1 MKNVSKLN
9 LMVLVCMLG
18 SLSLK
23 AQDTKSDT
31 IKRVVVVE
39 VDTVLRKAKQ
49 SVNNVSSPA
58 KEVEVVTVVNQPIR
72 YSQNIFERGSLLV
85 DGGIVYQSNLLPVMF
100 AGEFGL
106 GRRIGLEARTWYG
119 NRTKDGTKYEDGFLG
134 VGLNYHFIN
143 LNSNGKPSKLDS
155 YLGALYGKIL
165 DDAGSAFYLQAGGR
179 YFLFRSL
186 GAFANLNVGVAGK
199 RGTNLS
205 FGLTYRID

>member
-1 MKNVSKLN
+1 MKNVCKLN
-9 LMVLVCMLG
+9 LMVLICMLG

-23 AQDTKSDT
+23 AQETKRDT
-31 IKRVVVVE
+31 IKRVIVVE
-39 VDTVLRKAKQ
+39 VDTVLRKSKQ
-49 SVNNVSSPA
+49 SVNNVSPV
-58 KEVEVVTVVNQPIR
+58 KEVEVVNVVNQPTR
-72 YSQNIFERGSLLV
+72 YSQNVFERGSLLV
-85 DGGIVYQSNLLPVMF
+85 DGGIVYQSNLLPVML

-106 GRRIGLEARTWYG
+106 GRRIGIEARTWYG
-119 NRTKDGTKYEDGFLG
+119 NKTKDGIKYEDGFLG

-143 LNSNGKPSKLDS
+143 LNNNGKPSRLDS